1 MSTAELVRLT
11 KDDYDQLI
19 PLLNHVFSI
28 AHNNNSDFERNL
40 PKMCIRDD
48 EHMGKHFGIRKNGKI
63 VSAIGVYPLPAV
75 VAGQKVM
82 FSTMGNLVTLPEE
95 EGNGYMSLLLDE
107 AMKEL
112 DKIGA
117 DAVRLCGNRQR
128 YNRYGYE
135 ASGWLYDFTLCH
147 YNTKYIKEESNISFV
162 PVSKDDTD
170 KIEKMKEINE
180 KNLFYVDRDNLRDFY
195 LAAIAWN
202 HKPYVAVRP
211 DGEVVGYISVSQDN
225 KEIAEH
231 AAVSPAAMKE
241 MLVQWVKINAVDVHF
256 KLMPHMIE
264 EIEIM
269 SAFCDDYYI
278 NSPSRFKIINF
289 AKVIDAFFKLKATYT
304 VMPDVDFVVE
314 IEDYGSVHLKCKN
327 NVPECTYS
335 NEKSDIKM
343 TKLEA
348 TRFFFDPSAVYF
360 KQKERET
367 VLPLPLSWNLQ
378 DRV

>member
-1 MSTAELVRLT
+1 M
-11 KDDYDQLI
+11 
-19 PLLNHVFSI
+19 
-28 AHNNNSDFERNL
+28 
-40 PKMCIRDD
+40 
-48 EHMGKHFGIRKNGKI
+48 
-63 VSAIGVYPLPAV
+63 
-75 VAGQKVM
+75 
-82 FSTMGNLVTLPEE
+82 
-95 EGNGYMSLLLDE
+95 
-107 AMKEL
+107 
-112 DKIGA
+112 
-117 DAVRLCGNRQR
+117 
-128 YNRYGYE
+128 
-135 ASGWLYDFTLCH
+135 
-147 YNTKYIKEESNISFV
+147 
-162 PVSKDDTD
+162 PVSKDDTEMI
-170 KIEKMKEINE
+170 KKMKEINE

-195 LAAIAWN
+195 LAATAWN

-231 AAVSPAAMKE
+231 AAVSPAVMKE
-241 MLVQWVKINAVDVHF
+241 MLVQWVKINKVDAHF

-289 AKVIDAFFKLKATYT
+289 AKVIDVFFKLKSTYT

-314 IEDYGSVHLKCKN
+314 IEGYGSVHLKCKN
-327 NVPECTYS
+327 NIPECTYS
-335 NEKSDIKM
+335 TEKSDIKL

-360 KQKERET
+360 KQKEREI